1 METFLLT
8 FHVIAGILFVG
19 PIAVAVS
26 LFPRYAPVT
35 EEANPSRSETR
46 NGAVAAA
53 LHRITRV
60 YGVLA
65 LAVPVAGMAL
75 ALVQNRMGEVWIV
88 AAMVMTAVA
97 GALLAL
103 QIVPRQRDA
112 LESPGDGSQL
122 RRTAMLSGVFNLLWA
137 AVVVM
142 MIVRPGS
149 DYS

>member
-8 FHVIAGILFVG
+8 FHVVAGILFVG
-19 PIAVAVS
+19 PISVAVS
-26 LFPRYAPVT
+26 LFTRYAPVN
-35 EEANPSRSETR
+35 EDASPSRSEIR
-46 NGAVAAA
+46 NGPVAAA

-65 LAVPVAGMAL
+65 IAVPVAGMAL
-75 ALVQNRMGEVWIV
+75 ALVQNRLDEVWIV
-88 AAMVMTAVA
+88 AAMVLTAVA

-103 QIVPRQRDA
+103 RIVPAQRHA